1 VTSCLILLAVLLH
14 TDHVTEAHAL
24 PANVAKPVAKA
35 VAIVKALLTRGKKRD
50 GFRSRESSSIESSEE
65 SGSQKQA
72 PLPIPPGSKEGVP
85 APLPPVPSSGAAPVE
100 PVDGAA
106 PNPVVDPGQVQE
118 PPPDMK

>member
-14 TDHVTEAHAL
+14 TDHVTAAHAP

-35 VAIVKALLTRGKKRD
+35 VEIVKALLTRGKKRD
-50 GFRSRESSSIESSEE
+50 GFKGKESSSLESSEE
-65 SGSQKQA
+65 SGSQNKA
-72 PLPIPPGSKEGVP
+72 PLPVPPGSKEGAPAPAPAPVP
-85 APLPPVPSSGAAPVE
+85 AE

-106 PNPVVDPGQVQE
+106 PNPEVDPDQVQE